1 MTPAVSISSLSKS
14 YGATA
19 AVRDVSLE
27 IRPAELFGLIGPD
40 GAGKTT
46 TMRII
51 TTLLA
56 PDAGTVAVLGHET
69 RTGRPEIRSKIGYM
83 PQRFSLY
90 PDLSVEQN
98 LDFFADL
105 FGVPQAE
112 LTEKK
117 KELYRFSRLD
127 PFATRL
133 AGRLSG
139 GMKQKLALSCALI
152 HDPLLLVLDEPTTGV
167 DPVSRQELWTILRAM
182 RDRGVTVL
190 VSTPYMDEALLC
202 DRISIMNEGCI
213 LASGTPAEIISSY
226 PYSMYSAPR
235 DTASGNAFA
244 SLVTLDDE
252 GGQSIRSV
260 HSFGDR
266 VHVATERPLDGAGRA
281 AAERALNLRDGSL
294 VPAETTLEDV
304 FIHLIETAR
313 HDD

>member
-1 MTPAVSISSLSKS
+1 
-14 YGATA
+14 
-19 AVRDVSLE
+19 
-27 IRPAELFGLIGPD
+27 
-40 GAGKTT
+40 
-46 TMRII
+46 
-51 TTLLA
+51 
-56 PDAGTVAVLGHET
+56 
-69 RTGRPEIRSKIGYM
+69 
-83 PQRFSLY
+83 
-90 PDLSVEQN
+90 
-98 LDFFADL
+98 
-105 FGVPQAE
+105 
-112 LTEKK
+112 
-117 KELYRFSRLD
+117 
-127 PFATRL
+127 
-133 AGRLSG
+133 
-139 GMKQKLALSCALI
+139 
-152 HDPLLLVLDEPTTGV
+152 
-167 DPVSRQELWTILRAM
+167 M

-266 VHVATERPLDGAGRA
+266 VHVATERPLEGAGRA